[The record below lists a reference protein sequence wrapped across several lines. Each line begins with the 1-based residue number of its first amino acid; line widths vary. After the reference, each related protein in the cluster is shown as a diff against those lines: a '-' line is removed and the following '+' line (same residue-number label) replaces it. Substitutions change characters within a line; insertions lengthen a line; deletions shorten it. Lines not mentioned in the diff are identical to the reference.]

1 MAIIAASIL
10 DADFSNLK
18 NEVNRADTA
27 GVDMFTLDI
36 MDGHFAPR
44 ITFGDYVVSQIRSW
58 TDRPIEAHLMLE
70 RPENWVDRFV
80 DAGVDLVVFHA
91 EATSQHRKI
100 IDNLR
105 NRGVA
110 VGMALLSSTPVD
122 TVYPWIEDLDVV
134 NFLAV
139 PVGFG
144 GQSSAPDTFDRIRD
158 LRATAE
164 GRHPGLVIEV
174 DGGVK
179 PTNADEY
186 VNAGADMLTVG
197 TGLYHAP
204 DLERAVSELRERAET
219 FQLDRGQVLLGSL
232 RARREAA
239 TSDHEAVLRAAGL
252 VGARD

>member
-1 MAIIAASIL
+1 MTIIAASIL

-18 NEVNRADTA
+18 SEVNRADAA

-44 ITFGDYVVSQIRSW
+44 ITFGDYVVSQVRSW
-58 TDRPIEAHLMLE
+58 TNLPIEAHLMLE

-80 DAGVDLVVFHA
+80 DVGVDLVVFHV

-100 IDNLR
+100 IDSLR
-105 NRGVA
+105 IRGVA

-144 GQSSAPDTFDRIRD
+144 GQSSAPDTFDRVRK
-158 LRATAE
+158 LRTTAE
-164 GRHPGLVIEV
+164 SRHPGLVIEV

-204 DLERAVSELRERAET
+204 DLGRAVSGLRERT
-219 FQLDRGQVLLGSL
+219 GISQPDRGHVLLSTL
-232 RARREAA
+232 RARREA
-239 TSDHEAVLRAAGL
+239 TPIDHEAALRAARL